1 MGIVFLW
8 LEILKRVGEMK
19 QIQIG
24 DWVEFDNYGLRGIGF
39 VVDELNSYPDQY
51 AIYITKSN
59 AKTKQRLVTVY
70 ESCVKK
76 IEQLDVNLYELA
88 NLAIDWNDKEWF
100 MEISNRLNQ

>member
-1 MGIVFLW
+1 
-8 LEILKRVGEMK
+8 MK

-39 VVDELNSYPDQY
+39 VVDELDFILTRQY

-59 AKTKQRLVTVY
+59 TKTKQRLVTVY
-70 ESCVKK
+70 ESCIKK
-76 IEQLDVNLYELA
+76 IEQLDINLYELA
-88 NLAIDWNDKEWF
+88 NIAIDWNDKEWF